1 MKNKKLKIF
10 IEIENQELRK
20 QLDHFKNIETSLK
33 NNSIHKDSMNN
44 ILFLL
49 VTYRQ
54 KESQMKQHPSNGPRM
69 NFLSN
74 KVQ

>member
-33 NNSIHKDSMNN
+33 NNSFHKDSMSN

-49 VTYRQ
+49 VTI
-54 KESQMKQHPSNGPRM
+54 
-69 NFLSN
+69 
-74 KVQ
+74 

>member
-10 IEIENQELRK
+10 IEIEKQELRK

-33 NNSIHKDSMNN
+33 NNSFHKDSMSN

-49 VTYRQ
+49 VTI
-54 KESQMKQHPSNGPRM
+54 
-69 NFLSN
+69 
-74 KVQ
+74 